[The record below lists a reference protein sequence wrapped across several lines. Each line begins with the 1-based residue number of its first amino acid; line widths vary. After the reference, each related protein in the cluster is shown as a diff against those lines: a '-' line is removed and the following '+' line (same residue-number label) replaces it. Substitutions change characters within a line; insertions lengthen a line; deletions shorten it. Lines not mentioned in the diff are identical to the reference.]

1 MEATV
6 VNIPKAFK
14 SAQQR
19 IFQDKAV
26 EHYKPLQSTGK
37 LGSITTEP
45 AEIPAGFYC
54 LNFRIVSDALKA
66 QEWGLAVGKD
76 ATATTS
82 EELNIEKGD
91 YLKYGGSFYRI
102 TAISP
107 YDSHTTYICKAV
119 E

>member
-1 MEATV
+1 M

-14 SAQQR
+14 SAQQKF
-19 IFQDKAV
+19 FQDKAV

-37 LGSITTEP
+37 LGGTTTEP
-45 AEIPAGFYC
+45 AESPAGFYR
-54 LNFRIVSDALKA
+54 LNFRTASDALKA
-66 QEWGLAVGKD
+66 QEWGLEVGKD

-82 EELNIEKGD
+82 EELNIDKGD
-91 YLKYGGSFYRI
+91 YLKYGGNFYRI
-102 TAISP
+102 TAICP